1 MGARADLRNGFLL
14 ALLVLT
20 FAGLAWLSPRFA
32 WEIPQ
37 IQRPTFLFVGLIFT
51 ASAAFACLSW
61 EKLGGAQ
68 RLFLLIAAGAALR
81 LLMLISTP
89 IWEDDFHRYL
99 WDGGAVLAGLNPY
112 AIAPIQALDPAFLE
126 GHPRWAA
133 LAAAEG
139 DLLQRINYPY
149 LRTIYP
155 GIAQLAFA
163 LGHALGG
170 GDLFGLRIVLLA
182 ADFACLGLLL
192 ALLTHLGRSP
202 LWIGLYWL
210 NPIIAKEFI
219 NSAHI
224 DALLGP
230 LLLAA
235 IWAALQRRPLL
246 LGLAIGL
253 AGGVKLWPILLW
265 PLLARYAA
273 RGRLAP
279 ALISAVI
286 AGGLVMLSLAPLLL
300 SGLDDQAGLAAFADG
315 WVRNRAWH
323 PVFFTAVEDALRA
336 MGALQAIDP
345 NRLARALL
353 ALAGILAALAAP
365 LAHFQ
370 QKCRRGFV
378 PENAPIQSLG
388 VSDPTKSG
396 SDFACDALGS
406 KEMARERLLFR
417 AYALSAGIILLS
429 PTQFP
434 WYWATT
440 LPLAVLIQARFWAIA
455 LALAM
460 PAYYLRFPLDRD
472 GVAALALAWGQH
484 VLLWGVLIGPIMAH
498 RMAKRI

>member
-14 ALLVLT
+14 GLLVLA
-20 FAGLAWLSPRFA
+20 FAGLAGLSPRFA

-37 IQRPTFLFVGLIFT
+37 FQRPTFLFVGLIFT

-68 RLFLLIAAGAALR
+68 RLLLLIAAGAALR
-81 LLMLISTP
+81 LFMLASTP

-133 LAAAEG
+133 LAAADG

-170 GDLFGLRIVLLA
+170 GDLFGLRIVLLG

-192 ALLTHLGRSP
+192 ALLAHLGRSP
-202 LWIGLYWL
+202 LWICLYWL

-273 RGRLAP
+273 RGRLTP
-279 ALISAVI
+279 ALTSAVI
-286 AGGLVMLSLAPLLL
+286 GGGLVMLSLALLLL

-315 WVRNRAWH
+315 WVRNSAWH

-365 LAHFQ
+365 L
-370 QKCRRGFV
+370 
-378 PENAPIQSLG
+378 
-388 VSDPTKSG
+388 
-396 SDFACDALGS
+396 GS
-406 KEMARERLLFR
+406 KDMARERLLFR

-460 PAYYLRFPLDRD
+460 PAYYLRFPLERD
-472 GVAALALAWGQH
+472 GAAALALAWGQH